1 MAIPIRLTLANAKD
15 QIDLVAQSIDMS
27 INRNVSA
34 FPTPNNFL
42 QRFAVDTNV
51 PSIKIDINGIFV
63 DDEGLNVDAGNG
75 VIFDSEPM
83 RTMINFGAL
92 LPTTPNQNAAFRSLG
107 LPGHNFGEGTRLI
120 EHEFVSN
127 EDISKGQTST
137 IALSALS
144 GSHYKT
150 ASADTEQINVNPF
163 SMFKSSAA
171 YSSGVTSIVLTH
183 TYNTAVKAENVLN
196 VGDKLVKEN
205 GTTTIGII
213 QSISN
218 NTVTFTSA
226 TSTTL
231 ALNERIHVALRAY
244 NHVGEELG
252 FVSYMIDNPTIP
264 DGDDAVFTLGLTD
277 NNNAFVQL
285 GQSVFINQA
294 PEILERFRNQ
304 HIKIIPSYWLENS
317 PITGLT
323 RDSSMERT
331 PSPHG
336 PSNSPTG
343 NGNIPRVGVRLDFDF
358 NIPYTTDPSLKR
370 IGLVPSST
378 LSANDAA
385 IYDVL
390 IRVPVQGIDTAPN
403 PAVAMAEQVEK
414 AFNGTITS
422 NLVGNTKTGL
432 TINTGP
438 NDRRMDSVFNVTR
451 KGVMVLIE
459 QRYKPSIEILH
470 PSCLSTDL
478 TDFFSKDLE
487 FHSAGTTP
495 TQSRKSAGDK
505 VQDLIGLVS
514 NSNRNTDLL
523 RGIQIPY
530 DSLVQSS
537 GVTGVARN
545 FFLTF
550 GEIETNL
557 KGSEG
562 NSRAA
567 SEPMHDL
574 LLGMSDGGAGDESP
588 DNWYDKFIEPVIPN
602 EIEAVFGFLVGAGQ
616 QMWVTLTDQPAR
628 GNDGGM
634 RIIPEKLHVR
644 YDAGNNYYAFNLELM
659 ASDYVIGV

>member
-1 MAIPIRLTLANAKD
+1 VAIPIRLTLANAKD

-63 DDEGLNVDAGNG
+63 DDEGLNVDAGNS
-75 VIFDSEPM
+75 VIFDAEPM

-92 LPTTPNQNAAFRSLG
+92 LPTKPNQNTGFRSLG
-107 LPGHNFGEGTRLI
+107 VPSNSFGEGTTLI
-120 EHEFVSN
+120 EHQFVAN
-127 EDISKGQTST
+127 EDIPKGQKST
-137 IALSALS
+137 IRLLAPS
-144 GSHYKT
+144 GSIYQT

-183 TYNTAVKAENVLN
+183 TYNTAVKAEDILN
-196 VGDKLVKEN
+196 VGDKLVKED
-205 GTTTIGII
+205 GTTTIGTI

-218 NTVTFTSA
+218 NTVTFTFA

-231 ALNERIHVALRAY
+231 ALDERIHVALRAY
-244 NHVGEELG
+244 NHAGEELG
-252 FVSYMIDNPTIP
+252 FVSYLIDDPVID

-277 NNNAFVQL
+277 TNNGIVSL
-285 GQSVFINQA
+285 GQPIFINQA
-294 PEILERFRNQ
+294 PNILERFRQ
-304 HIKIIPSYWLENS
+304 QSIKFIPSYWLEN
-317 PITGLT
+317 PPVRGLLA
-323 RDSSMERT
+323 DSSMERA

-336 PSNSPTG
+336 PRNSTTD
-343 NGNIPRVGVRLDFDF
+343 NGNVPRVGIRLEFDLS
-358 NIPYTTDPSLKR
+358 NPYTDSP
-370 IGLVPSST
+370 T
-378 LSANDAA
+378 LSRKAFEGPININRDAA
-385 IYDVL
+385 DMDAL
-390 IRVPVQGIDTAPN
+390 INVPIQDIDTADN
-403 PAVAMAEQVEK
+403 PALAMAEQIQKALDGTVISGDIVE
-414 AFNGTITS
+414 ANYPGFNLAGD
-422 NLVGNTKTGL
+422 KTL
-432 TINTGP
+432 E
-438 NDRRMDSVFNVTR
+438 SVFSITR
-451 KGVMVLIE
+451 NGVLFLIE
-459 QRYKPSIEILH
+459 QKYRPEIEILH
-470 PSCLSTDL
+470 PSCLSPDL
-478 TDFFSKDLE
+478 TDLFIVDLQ
-487 FHSAGTTP
+487 FHSPGTTP

-562 NSRAA
+562 NNRSANK
-567 SEPMHDL
+567 PMQNL